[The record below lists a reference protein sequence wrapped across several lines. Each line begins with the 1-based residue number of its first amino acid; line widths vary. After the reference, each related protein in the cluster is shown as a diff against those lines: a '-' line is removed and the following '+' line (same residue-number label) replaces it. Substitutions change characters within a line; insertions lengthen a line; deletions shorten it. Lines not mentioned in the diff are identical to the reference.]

1 MTDGTRVLDHIDY
14 KGYCYVYER
23 RPGKNGEICLA
34 TKDPTKYC
42 NGFYSFSS
50 KDPGS
55 GVAFV
60 VIAHDNPNEDWY
72 ENYK

>member
-1 MTDGTRVLDHIDY
+1 MLDGDTRILDHIDY
-14 KGYCYVYER
+14 EGYRYCYEK

-34 TKDPTKYC
+34 TKDPKKYC

-55 GVAFV
+55 GMAFV
-60 VIAHDNPNEDWY
+60 VVAHNNPNENWY
-72 ENYK
+72 EN